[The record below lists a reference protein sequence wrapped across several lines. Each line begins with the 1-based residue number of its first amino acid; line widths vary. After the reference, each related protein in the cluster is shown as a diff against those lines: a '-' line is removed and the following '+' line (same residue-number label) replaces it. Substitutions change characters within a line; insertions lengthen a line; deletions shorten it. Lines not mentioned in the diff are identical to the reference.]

1 MIVVQIPSEFQQALP
16 VLKTIQDNGFEA
28 YFVGGSVRDTILGLP
43 IHDVDIAT
51 SAYPAEVKA
60 LFKKTVDTGIEHGTV
75 MVIDH
80 GKGYE
85 VTTFRTESGYQDYRR
100 PDKVTFVRSLADDLK
115 RRDLTINALAMDMNG
130 KIVDLFGGLDDLK
143 NHLIRA
149 VGVPAERYH
158 EDALRMMRTV
168 RFASK
173 LDFAIDPTT
182 EKAIAENAPL
192 LAKIAVERIHEEWVK
207 LLQGRNIKRG
217 VQAFIDTGLY
227 QYCPGL
233 KDYRAELAQLLTLPA
248 IKLTSEEAVWTLIT
262 TLCELDDS
270 QVSRLLRQW
279 KSSREIIHNTLKA
292 RVALR
297 ALRQQQLDALMLYQ
311 TGLPLLLVA
320 NQVAAFFKNQVDETA
335 LRTQYEK
342 LPIKSK
348 RELVLTGNDL
358 LKAKIITPGPRMG
371 QILNTLEV
379 EVVQGKVANQTAA
392 LMGRACELAKQSD

>member
-1 MIVVQIPSEFQQALP
+1 MIVEQIPSEFQQALP

-130 KIVDLFGGLDDLK
+130 EIVDLFGGLDDLK

-233 KDYRAELAQLLTLPA
+233 KDYRAELTQLLTLPA
-248 IKLTSEEAVWTLIT
+248 IKLTSEETVWTLIT

-358 LKAKIITPGPRMG
+358 LKAKIITPGPQMG

>member
-1 MIVVQIPSEFQQALP
+1 MIVEQIPSEFQQALP

-28 YFVGGSVRDTILGLP
+28 YFVGGSVRDTIMGLP

-80 GKGYE
+80 GEGYE

-192 LAKIAVERIHEEWVK
+192 LAKIAVERIHEEWV
-207 LLQGRNIKRG
+207 ICI
-217 VQAFIDTGLY
+217 F
-227 QYCPGL
+227 
-233 KDYRAELAQLLTLPA
+233 
-248 IKLTSEEAVWTLIT
+248 S
-262 TLCELDDS
+262 
-270 QVSRLLRQW
+270 
-279 KSSREIIHNTLKA
+279 H
-292 RVALR
+292 
-297 ALRQQQLDALMLYQ
+297 
-311 TGLPLLLVA
+311 
-320 NQVAAFFKNQVDETA
+320 F
-335 LRTQYEK
+335 
-342 LPIKSK
+342 SK
-348 RELVLTGNDL
+348 
-358 LKAKIITPGPRMG
+358 
-371 QILNTLEV
+371 
-379 EVVQGKVANQTAA
+379 
-392 LMGRACELAKQSD
+392 